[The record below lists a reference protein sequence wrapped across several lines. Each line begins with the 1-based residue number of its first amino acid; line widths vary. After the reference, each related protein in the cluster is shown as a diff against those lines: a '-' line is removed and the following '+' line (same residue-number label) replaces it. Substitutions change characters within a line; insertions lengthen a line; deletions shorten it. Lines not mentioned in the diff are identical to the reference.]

1 MIRWLGLAT
10 AARASAAALI
20 VGIVGGAPAQDAAP
34 APLTAAE
41 FKKLHAEVVPKT
53 QDYWEKIPWHID
65 LFEARTL
72 AYKAKKPM
80 FLWAMNGHPL
90 GCT

>member
-1 MIRWLGLAT
+1 MIRSLGLAT
-10 AARASAAALI
+10 AARGFVGAAILGIAAASPTQ
-20 VGIVGGAPAQDAAP
+20 GPAP
-34 APLTAAE
+34 APLTAAD
-41 FKKLHAEVVPKT
+41 FKKLHAEVAPKS
-53 QDYWEKIPWHID
+53 QDTWEKIPWHID

-72 AYKAKKPM
+72 AFKAKKPV